1 MPRTTDHASAVA
13 HAAEGLLQTLTRL
26 VKEIHVAVGDLP
38 AVKAAGGPAPRAQ
51 GERGPGRNN
60 PKLKSALKA
69 SWARYTPA
77 QRKARIAKML
87 AGRGLKPKRK

>member
-1 MPRTTDHASAVA
+1 MPKKPDSASAISF
-13 HAAEGLLQTLTRL
+13 AAEGLLAALTHL
-26 VKEIHVAVGDLP
+26 VKELHVAVGNLP
-38 AVKAAGGPAPRAQ
+38 AVQVSGAPSPRAP

-69 SWARYTPA
+69 SWAAYTPA

-87 AGRGLKPKRK
+87 AGRGLKPKKK